1 MNNPLEVK
9 IQLLEKDLAA
19 TKRQLTILQNQIRHL
34 SGRVVRTDESLR
46 KAHSDI
52 QTAAGRR

>member
-9 IQLLEKDLAA
+9 IQNLEKDIAA
-19 TKRQLTILQNQIRHL
+19 LKRQLTILQNQIKQL
-34 SGRVVRTDESLR
+34 SGRVVRTDESVR

-52 QTAAGRR
+52 QSVAGRR